1 LFSQI
6 TRTTPLRRTILHL
19 GHIFFVDALT
29 FMETVSPLQDRR
41 IVAGGAVTWIG
52 TRFAPG

>member
-19 GHIFFVDALT
+19 GQIFLVDALT
-29 FMETVSPLQDRR
+29 FMIPVSFWSLPRRAAAGFRPAPPLYLDR
-41 IVAGGAVTWIG
+41 
-52 TRFAPG
+52 